1 MNCPRCS
8 AVMQKNGTTRRG
20 KQKYKC
26 PSCGHNIEVAKEDA
40 PLLQIEP
47 EPSKS
52 LGLSEEQLRA
62 KHDIRFIVASKL
74 KELKPG
80 TYLTRSEFIQFC
92 GIRPGQGYNDVLE
105 HPNYDSY
112 HGKVSGVIYFSHP
125 DSIKKL
131 KSEGVLT

>member
-1 MNCPRCS
+1 MN
-8 AVMQKNGTTRRG
+8 KNGTVRG
-20 KQKYKC
+20 KQKYICRKC
-26 PSCGHNIEVAKEDA
+26 RHNIEVPKEGA
-40 PLLQIEP
+40 PLLQVESD
-47 EPSKS
+47 PSKS
-52 LGLSEEQLRA
+52 IGLSEEQLRA

-92 GIRPGQGYNDVLE
+92 GIRPGQGYSDVLE

>member
-1 MNCPRCS
+1 MNCPKCGNP
-8 AVMQKNGTTRRG
+8 MNKNGTGRNG
-20 KQKYKC
+20 KQKYICRKC
-26 PSCGHNIEVAKEDA
+26 HHNAEVPKEDA

-62 KHDIRFIVASKL
+62 KHDVRFIVASKL
-74 KELKPG
+74 KELKQG

-112 HGKVSGVIYFSHP
+112 HGKAGGVVYFSHP
-125 DSIKKL
+125 DSIRKL

>member
-1 MNCPRCS
+1 
-8 AVMQKNGTTRRG
+8 MQKNGTTPRG

-26 PSCGHNIEVAKEDA
+26 PSCGYNIEVAKEYTTE
-40 PLLQIEP
+40 LLQIEP

-92 GIRPGQGYNDVLE
+92 GIRPGQGYSDVLE

-112 HGKVSGVIYFSHP
+112 HGKAGGVIYFSHP